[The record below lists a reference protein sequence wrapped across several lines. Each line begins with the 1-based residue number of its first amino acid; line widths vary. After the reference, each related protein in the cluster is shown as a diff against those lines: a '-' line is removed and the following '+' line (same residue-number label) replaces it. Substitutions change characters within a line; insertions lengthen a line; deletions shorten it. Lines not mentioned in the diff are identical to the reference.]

1 MNIGFQRLGPH
12 HVAGA
17 KSLRDAAPRGTPM
30 QPELGAEPSATVAP
44 GRPTLAS
51 FKLLGESCLVLA
63 DAGARDGSVLIGEL
77 RLHGRRFVVAL
88 NAARAGLPPRP
99 GLRRLTRREREIAIL
114 IAQGCLTK
122 QVAHELGLS
131 PHTVTAY
138 VHRIFAKLS
147 VHNRA
152 EMVSAVFTQL
162 TPQGAPAG
170 SGEAQAS
177 AVISGERPR
186 PRRSAAIS
194 SA

>member
-1 MNIGFQRLGPH
+1 
-12 HVAGA
+12 
-17 KSLRDAAPRGTPM
+17 M
-30 QPELGAEPSATVAP
+30 QQELGAEPSATVAS
-44 GRPTLAS
+44 GKPTLAS
-51 FKLLGESCLVLA
+51 FRLLGESCLVLA

-88 NAARAGLPPRP
+88 NAARAGLPPRRPDDAPRP

-138 VHRIFAKLS
+138 VNRIFAKLS

-162 TPQGAPAG
+162 TQQGAPAG
-170 SGEAQAS
+170 SGAAQAS